1 MSVLVG
7 VRSELVVIDA
17 PSNLGLRPPDEGV
30 SPGVY
35 KLAGALRDHGLVGRL
50 GAEDGGVV
58 TPPRYT
64 PRNRERAIGTYSVR
78 LADRIEEWLDRGA
91 FPVVLGGDCS
101 ILLGSALA
109 LKRRGRH
116 GLVFVDAHSDY
127 RHPGNSRSVGAVAGE
142 DLALAT
148 GLGGPLADL
157 GGERPL
163 IRADDVV
170 AIGIRPDD
178 PYLGEI
184 RQAGITV
191 SDRATWPDRRYW
203 VHFDVDV
210 LDESV
215 MPAVDSPTPGGL
227 GWAEAERLL
236 HELVW
241 EDGAVGLQ
249 VTIFDP
255 DLDPPG
261 DLAARL
267 AELLVKAI
275 EGERQPELPLTG
287 GCLCGG
293 VRYELTKPFRR
304 ANHCHCS
311 LCRRHSGTFGLS
323 QGRVPRDG
331 FRLLQGE
338 KLVQVFE
345 PPAGTAVKAF
355 CSVCGSSLFGGM
367 WPKGPEVSVRLGS
380 LDGDPGIRPQY
391 HSFTGSKAPWDR
403 LPADGLPRHTEGP
416 PSN

>member
-1 MSVLVG
+1 VLPNV
-7 VRSELVVIDA
+7 VVIDA
-17 PSNLGLRPPDEGV
+17 PSNLGLRPPAEGV
-30 SPGVY
+30 APGVY
-35 KLAGALRDHGLVGRL
+35 KLAGALRDRGIVGRL

-64 PRNRERAIGTYSVR
+64 PRQRERAVAAYSPR
-78 LADRIEEWLDRGA
+78 LADRVEAALDRGA
-91 FPVVLGGDCS
+91 FPIVLGGDCS

-109 LKRRGRH
+109 LKRRGRY

-142 DLALAT
+142 DLALVT
-148 GLGGPLADL
+148 GLGEALADL

-163 IRADDVV
+163 MRPEDVV

-178 PYLGEI
+178 PYLGEL
-184 RQAGITV
+184 RRAGIRL
-191 SDRATWPDRRYW
+191 SDTAAWPDRRFW

-227 GWAEAERLL
+227 DWGEAERLL
-236 HELVW
+236 HQLVW
-241 EDGAVGLQ
+241 SDGAVGLQ

-255 DLDPPG
+255 DLDPTG
-261 DLAARL
+261 ELADRL
-267 AELLVKAI
+267 AELLVSAVG
-275 EGERQPELPLTG
+275 GERLPDLPLTG

-331 FRLLQGE
+331 FNLLRGE
-338 KLVQVFE
+338 ELVQVYR
-345 PPAGTAVKAF
+345 PPQGTAVKAF
-355 CSVCGSSLFGGM
+355 CSVCGSSLFGGT
-367 WPKGPEVSVRLGS
+367 WPDGPEVSVRLGS

-391 HSFTGSKAPWDR
+391 HSFTDSKAPWDR
-403 LPADGLPRHTEGP
+403 LPADGLPRYPGP
-416 PSN
+416 PPTG

>member
-1 MSVLVG
+1 MRADLVL
-7 VRSELVVIDA
+7 IDA
-17 PSNLGLRPPDEGV
+17 PSNLGLRAPDEGV
-30 SPGVY
+30 APGVY
-35 KLAGALRDHGLVGRL
+35 KLAGALRDQGIVGRL

-58 TPPRYT
+58 TPPRYRPT
-64 PRNRERAIGTYSVR
+64 QRERAIAWYSQL
-78 LADRIEEWLDRGA
+78 LADRVEGVLDRGA

-101 ILLGSALA
+101 ILLGNALA
-109 LKRRGRH
+109 LKRHGRY

-127 RHPGNSRSVGAVAGE
+127 RHPGNSRSVGAAAGE
-142 DLALAT
+142 DLALVT
-148 GLGGPLADL
+148 GLGGLLADL

-163 IRADDVV
+163 MRPEDVV

-184 RQAGITV
+184 RRAGITV
-191 SDRATWPDRRYW
+191 SDRAAWPDRRFW

-227 GWAEAERLL
+227 DWGEAERLL
-236 HELVW
+236 HELIW
-241 EDGAVGLQ
+241 ADGAVGLE

-255 DLDPPG
+255 DLDPSG
-261 DLAARL
+261 ELADRL
-267 AELLVKAI
+267 AELLVNAVG
-275 EGERQPELPLTG
+275 GERQPELPLTG

-293 VRYELTKPFRR
+293 VRYELTEPFRR

-331 FRLLQGE
+331 FRLLNGAE
-338 KLVQVFE
+338 LVQVYR
-345 PPAGTAVKAF
+345 PPEGTAVKAF
-355 CSVCGSSLFGGM
+355 CSVCGSSLFGGT
-367 WPKGPEVSVRLGS
+367 WPEGPEVSVRLGS

-391 HSFTGSKAPWDR
+391 HSFTGSRAPWDR
-403 LPADGLPRHTEGP
+403 LPADGLPRYTDSP
-416 PSN
+416 PTG

>member
-1 MSVLVG
+1 

-30 SPGVY
+30 APGVY
-35 KLAGALRDHGLVGRL
+35 KLAGALRDQGVVGRI

-64 PRNRERAIGTYSVR
+64 PRNRERALAFYSVQ

-101 ILLGSALA
+101 ILLGSAVA

-116 GLVFVDAHSDY
+116 GLVYVDAHSDY
-127 RHPGNSRSVGAVAGE
+127 RHPGNSRSVGAAAGE
-142 DLALAT
+142 DLALVT
-148 GLGGPLADL
+148 GLGGALADL

-163 IRADDVV
+163 MRPDDVV
-170 AIGIRPDD
+170 AIGIRGDD

-191 SDRATWPDRRYW
+191 SDRATWPDRRFW

-227 GWAEAERLL
+227 GWADAERLL
-236 HELVW
+236 HELLW
-241 EDGAVGLQ
+241 ADGAVGLQ

-255 DLDPPG
+255 DLDPSG
-261 DLAARL
+261 ELAARL
-267 AELLVKAI
+267 VDVLVNAI

-287 GCLCGG
+287 GCLCGS

-311 LCRRHSGTFGLS
+311 LCRRHSGTFGLT

-331 FRLLQGE
+331 FRLLHGE
-338 KLVQVFE
+338 ELIRVYE
-345 PPAGTAVKAF
+345 PAEGTAVKAF
-355 CSVCGSSLFGGM
+355 CSVCGSSLFGGT
-367 WPKGPEVSVRLGS
+367 WPEGPEVSVRLGS

-391 HSFTGSKAPWDR
+391 HSHTGSKAAWDR
-403 LPADGLPRHTEGP
+403 LPADGLPRYPGAP
-416 PSN
+416 PTT

>member
-1 MSVLVG
+1 
-7 VRSELVVIDA
+7 VRAELVVVDA
-17 PSNLGLRPPDEGV
+17 PSNLGLRAPEEGV
-30 SPGVY
+30 APGVY

-58 TPPRYT
+58 TPPRYR
-64 PRNRERAIGTYSVR
+64 PRHRERSLAWYSQR
-78 LADRIEEWLDRGA
+78 LADRVEPILDRRA
-91 FPVVLGGDCS
+91 LPVVLGGDCS
-101 ILLGSALA
+101 ILLGNALA
-109 LKRRGRH
+109 LKRRGRY

-127 RHPGNSRSVGAVAGE
+127 RHPGNSRSVGAAAGE
-142 DLALAT
+142 DLALVT
-148 GLGGPLADL
+148 GLGEALADL

-163 IRADDVV
+163 IRAQDVV

-178 PYLGEI
+178 PYLAEI
-184 RQAGITV
+184 RRAGITV
-191 SDRATWPDRRYW
+191 AERAQWPDRPFW

-227 GWAEAERLL
+227 DWDAAERLV

-241 EDGAVGLQ
+241 ADGALGLE

-255 DLDPPG
+255 DLDPSSE
-261 DLAARL
+261 LAARL
-267 AELLVKAI
+267 TDLLVNAVG
-275 EGERQPELPLTG
+275 GEREPELPLTG

-311 LCRRHSGTFGLS
+311 LCRRHSGTFGLT

-331 FRLLQGE
+331 FRLLRGGE
-338 KLVQVFE
+338 LVQVYR
-345 PPAGTAVKAF
+345 PAEGTAVKAF
-355 CSVCGSSLFGGM
+355 CSVCGSSLFGGT
-367 WPKGPEVSVRLGS
+367 WPEGPEVSVRLGS
-380 LDGDPGIRPQY
+380 LDGDPGVRPQY
-391 HSFTGSKAPWDR
+391 HSFTESKAPWDR
-403 LPADGLPRHTEGP
+403 IPPDGLPRYPEAP

>member
-1 MSVLVG
+1 
-7 VRSELVVIDA
+7 VRAELVVIDA
-17 PSNLGLRPPDEGV
+17 PSNLGLRPPDEGIA
-30 SPGVY
+30 PGVY
-35 KLAGALRDHGLVGRL
+35 KLAGALRDQGLVGRL

-64 PRNRERAIGTYSVR
+64 PRDRERAIAAYSHR
-78 LADRIEEWLDRGA
+78 LADRVEEWLDRNA

-101 ILLGSALA
+101 ILLGNAIA

-127 RHPGNSRSVGAVAGE
+127 RHPGNSRSVGAAAGE
-142 DLALAT
+142 DLALVT
-148 GLGGPLADL
+148 GLGGALADL

-163 IRADDVV
+163 IRPEDVV
-170 AIGIRPDD
+170 AIGIRSGD

-184 RQAGITV
+184 RQAGIAV
-191 SDRATWPDRRYW
+191 SERPAWPDRRFW

-227 GWAEAERLL
+227 DWAEAERLL

-241 EDGAVGLQ
+241 ADGAVGLE

-255 DLDPPG
+255 DYDSSG
-261 DLAARL
+261 ELAARL
-267 AELLVKAI
+267 AELLANAVG
-275 EGERQPELPLTG
+275 GERQPELPLLG

-311 LCRRHSGTFGLS
+311 LCRRQSGTFGLS

-331 FRLLQGE
+331 FRLLQGAE
-338 KLVQVFE
+338 LVQAYRPSE
-345 PPAGTAVKAF
+345 GTAVKAF
-355 CSVCGSSLFGGM
+355 CSACGSSLFGGT
-367 WPKGPEVSVRLGS
+367 WPEGPEVSVRLGS

-403 LPADGLPRHTEGP
+403 LPADGLPRFPGPP